1 MSIGRILS
9 SYTASSLLSYVQ
21 SPKYLNSSS
30 AYRSGSAMYDTD
42 FATIAS
48 DYKALQTKKYDTLS
62 SSYSYLKDVT
72 STDYA
77 AESQTSTEKAE
88 ESTSDKQIKL
98 SANQMASVYGGLAT
112 ESHLLNLLV

>member
-21 SPKYLNSSS
+21 SPKYLNSTS
-30 AYRSGSAMYDTD
+30 AYRSGAAMYDTD

>member
-9 SYTASSLLSYVQ
+9 SYTASSLFSNVQ
-21 SPKYLNSSS
+21 SPNYLNSSS
-30 AYRSGSAMYDTD
+30 AYKSGAAIYDSD

-72 STDYA
+72 SPDYA
-77 AESQTSTEKAE
+77 TESQTSTDKAE
-88 ESTSDKQIKL
+88 ESTSGEQIIL
-98 SANQMASVYGGLAT
+98 SANQMAAVYGGFST
-112 ESHLLNLLV
+112 ESNLLNLLV